1 MKGSV
6 AKKLFWGM
14 AGLILFYT
22 GLNWLLNT
30 QLLEAYYMKVKEE
43 RLIED
48 GRTIGGQYVSSPE
61 DVMPLLEALE
71 SAGTSVRIV
80 APDGRMR
87 YNSVNRLL
95 SGSGIESPEAAKMET
110 DYAQHVSDYFVRRQ
124 QLVDEITLLEWQRD
138 PVVNKTFLAL
148 STNLNNGD
156 ILRLRLR
163 LSTVAESAALLNHF
177 MMFTGVIC
185 LVVGFGWIYFF
196 TRRFAKPIVGLRDA
210 AQAMAQ
216 LDFSRKCR
224 VETDD
229 EIGELTVSL
238 NDLSD
243 RLEMTLRALQDKN
256 AALLKAVERERDLD
270 KVRKSFIADAS
281 HELKTPIALILGY
294 AEGLRENVAE
304 DEDSRRYYS
313 DVIIDET
320 RKMDKLVK
328 ELLVLVKMEA
338 PDQVLQLETLSIDD
352 WIQGLRPKMAALAKE
367 QDVCLTV
374 SSATGALVL
383 IDADKFEQAVLNLV
397 NNAISHASGEKCVMV
412 STEKDDGW
420 IRLRVFNSG
429 EAIPEE
435 AQERIWDSFY
445 RADEARVREAGR
457 VGLGLS
463 IVRAIQ
469 ERHEAGFGMQNVD
482 GGVCFWLDA
491 RLAEADEQGT
501 SGAMGR

>member
-1 MKGSV
+1 MKSSV

-14 AGLILFYT
+14 AWLILFYT

-43 RLIED
+43 QLIED
-48 GRTIGGQYVSSPE
+48 GRTIAGQYVSSPD
-61 DVMPLLEALE
+61 DVLPLLETLE
-71 SAGTSVRIV
+71 SAGTSVRIM
-80 APDGRMR
+80 APDGRIR
-87 YNSVNRLL
+87 YNSVSRLL
-95 SGSGIESPEAAKMET
+95 AGSGVESPDAGKMET
-110 DYAQHVSDYFVRRQ
+110 DYAKHVSDYFVRRQ
-124 QLVDEITLLEWQRD
+124 QQVDAATMLEWQRD

-148 STNLNNGD
+148 SATMNNGD
-156 ILRLRLR
+156 VLRLRLR

-177 MMFTGVIC
+177 MMFTGLIC

-196 TRRFAKPIVGLRDA
+196 TRRFARPIVALRDA

-224 VETDD
+224 VETPD

-243 RLEMTLRALQDKN
+243 RLEKTLRALQDKN
-256 AALLKAVERERDLD
+256 EALLKAVERERSLD
-270 KVRKSFIADAS
+270 KARKSFIADAS

-294 AEGLRENVAE
+294 AEGLRDNVAE
-304 DEDSRRYYS
+304 DADSRRYYS

-328 ELLVLVKMEA
+328 ELLILVKMETS
-338 PDQVLQLETLSIDD
+338 DQALRTEILAIDEWVL
-352 WIQGLRPKMAALAKE
+352 GLQPKMAALAKE
-367 QDVCLTV
+367 HDVCLNV
-374 SSATGALVL
+374 SSESGAAVLV
-383 IDADKFEQAVLNLV
+383 DADKFEQAVLNLV
-397 NNAISHASGEKCVMV
+397 NNAISHASGEKCVTV
-412 STEKDDGW
+412 STEKCGSW
-420 IRLRVFNSG
+420 IRLRVVNSG
-429 EAIPEE
+429 ETIPE
-435 AQERIWDSFY
+435 AVQERIWDSFY

-469 ERHEAGFGMQNVD
+469 ERHGAGFGMQNVPD
-482 GGVCFWLDA
+482 GVCFWLDA
-491 RLAEADEQGT
+491 RLAEADQEGQGVRQ
-501 SGAMGR
+501 GG

>member
-6 AKKLFWGM
+6 ARKLFWGM
-14 AGLILFYT
+14 AWLILFYT

-43 RLIED
+43 QLIED
-48 GRTIGGQYVSSPE
+48 GRTIAGQYASSPD
-61 DVMPLLEALE
+61 DVLPLLEILE

-80 APDGRMR
+80 TPDGRIR
-87 YNSVNRLL
+87 YNSVSRLL
-95 SGSGIESPEAAKMET
+95 AGSGVESPDAAKMEA
-110 DYAQHVSDYFVRRQ
+110 DYAKHVSDYFVRRQ
-124 QLVDEITLLEWQRD
+124 QQVDAATVLEWQRD

-148 STNLNNGD
+148 STTMQNGD
-156 ILRLRLR
+156 VLRLRLR

-177 MMFTGVIC
+177 MMFTGLIC
-185 LVVGFGWIYFF
+185 LVIGFGWIYFF
-196 TRRFAKPIVGLRDA
+196 TRRFAQPIVALRDA

-224 VETDD
+224 VETAD

-243 RLEMTLRALQDKN
+243 RLEKTLRALQDKN
-256 AALLKAVERERDLD
+256 EALVKAVERERDLD
-270 KVRKSFIADAS
+270 KARKSFIADAS
-281 HELKTPIALILGY
+281 HELKTPIALVLGY
-294 AEGLRENVAE
+294 AEGLRDNVAE
-304 DEDSRRYYS
+304 DADSRRYYS

-328 ELLVLVKMEA
+328 ELLVLVKMETS
-338 PDQVLQLETLSIDD
+338 DQALRTEILAIDEWVL
-352 WIQGLRPKMAALAKE
+352 GLQPKMAALAKE
-367 QDVCLTV
+367 HDVCLTV
-374 SSATGALVL
+374 SSETGAAVLV
-383 IDADKFEQAVLNLV
+383 DADKFEQAVLNLV
-397 NNAISHASGEKCVMV
+397 NNAISHASGEKCVAV
-412 STEKDDGW
+412 STEKCDGW

-429 EAIPEE
+429 DAIPERV
-435 AQERIWDSFY
+435 QERIWDSFY
-445 RADEARVREAGR
+445 RADEARVRESGR

-469 ERHEAGFGMQNVD
+469 ERHGAGFGMQNVP

-491 RLAEADEQGT
+491 RLAEADQEG
-501 SGAMGR
+501 